1 MTGRATWVGAAVL
14 TALVVAASAAVA
26 SAQEGGRVPSKLWS
40 EYPLDPAKGKTPPP
54 VVGDEG
60 AGALPADVDTDPRRE
75 PRPAAPA
82 APRGEGEEL
91 LASAWFW
98 VLLVVLLL
106 AVALA
111 VSATGAL
118 PQAVEALTAV
128 PARLRAR
135 NPSAALRMALST
147 PVRIGRRAVANVP
160 RALSRLT
167 VPAAA
172 SVRRARRA
180 RRPVVA
186 MPRRVKATGRKARAR
201 ESTGMSE
208 TLIER
213 TRDYTM
219 SGRAPKADERVTGRG
234 IERCEIRW
242 WRGYVKAQFYAHAV
256 TKEGLE
262 GVVATS
268 PMFWWRH
275 VGPPAPTKAAV
286 AARMAL
292 VETLVARGWR
302 VESTPRD
309 AAADAPWFAGTF
321 HHRVRTT
328 ARASS

>member
-1 MTGRATWVGAAVL
+1 MTGRAAWVGAVL
-14 TALVVAASAAVA
+14 TALVVAASVGVA
-26 SAQEGGRVPSKLWS
+26 SGQDDGQAPSKLWS
-40 EYPLDPAKGKTPPP
+40 EYPLDPAKGRTPPP
-54 VVGDEG
+54 VAGDEG
-60 AGALPADVDTDPRRE
+60 TGAPPANVDTDPRRE

-82 APRGEGEEL
+82 TPQADGDEL
-91 LASAWFW
+91 LASAVFW

-147 PVRIGRRAVANVP
+147 PARIGRRAVADVP

-172 SVRRARRA
+172 QVRRAGRA

-186 MPRRVKATGRKARAR
+186 MPRRVETTGREARAR

-208 TLIER
+208 ALIER

-219 SGRAPKADERVTGRG
+219 PGRAPKADERVTGGG

-256 TKEGLE
+256 TTEGLE
-262 GVVATS
+262 VVVATS

-275 VGPPAPTKAAV
+275 VEPPAPTKAAV

-292 VETLVARGWR
+292 VETLVAGGWR
-302 VESTPRD
+302 VESTPGD

-321 HHRVRTT
+321 HHRVRAT
-328 ARASS
+328 ARVSS